1 MGVLGLFLMLVVA
14 RLAAPAYRGGGTT
27 AERIKGFGARR
38 VIDGVALV
46 GWLFDHVPAA
56 ASR

>member
-14 RLAAPAYRGGGTT
+14 RLAGPAYDAGATT
-27 AERIKGFGARR
+27 AARINGFAARR

-46 GWLFDHVPAA
+46 GWLFDHIPVAA
-56 ASR
+56 AR